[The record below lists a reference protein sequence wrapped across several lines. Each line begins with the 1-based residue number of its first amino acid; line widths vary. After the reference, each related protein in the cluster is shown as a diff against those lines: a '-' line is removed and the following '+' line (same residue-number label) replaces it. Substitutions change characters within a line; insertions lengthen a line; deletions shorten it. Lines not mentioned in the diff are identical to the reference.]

1 MTANFCTGLGGGQSW
16 DPFRPLHQSSVLQQ
30 SLSATDAAAAYT
42 RESSSKLVL
51 QHRSL
56 DAKTLAVHSAT
67 KQDLLAQRKPAFSL
81 AKAVAPNSGPA
92 AVPDRRHPT
101 VTARPAQTASR
112 ASSGRFNPSRGDA
125 LQGRQPKL
133 QGPSR
138 KCIARSPV
146 RRPARTWKRQS
157 QGTQSGTKQ
166 AAPKAV
172 SASQTI
178 SADQAGAQGEA
189 SHASAAQR
197 HPTSLQGWPR
207 SPKFVR
213 RRMNQLVRLSSPS
226 AARSPAHLLCSG
238 MH

>member
-1 MTANFCTGLGGGQSW
+1 MTANCCTGVGSGQSW
-16 DPFRPLHQSSVLQQ
+16 DPFRPVHQSSVLQQ
-30 SLSATDAAAAYT
+30 SSSATGCAAAYT

-56 DAKTLAVHSAT
+56 DAKALAVHSAT
-67 KQDLLAQRKPAFSL
+67 KQDLPAQKTPLLSL
-81 AKAVAPNSGPA
+81 AKAVASNSHPA
-92 AVPDRRHPT
+92 EVPDRRHPT

-112 ASSGRFNPSRGDA
+112 ASSGSFNPSRGDS
-125 LQGRQPKL
+125 LQGRQSKL

-138 KCIARSPV
+138 KCLVTSPV

-157 QGTQSGTKQ
+157 QGPHSGTKQ
-166 AAPKAV
+166 AAPKAA
-172 SASQTI
+172 SAYQTI

-197 HPTSLQGWPR
+197 YPTSLQGWPR

-226 AARSPAHLLCSG
+226 AARSPAYLLCSG
-238 MH
+238 MT